1 MFEGPA
7 LEGTTYQEAAK
18 GSRPCHGG
26 LAFHPEIKEATVG
39 GGFKLE
45 LDFGQTSLEAGL
57 EMGNSYCEAGPVRK
71 LPWRPGRVRILCL
84 ETQELGPGTTSDH
97 PLRNFDGSSS
107 DGWGVNAPSA
117 TKTEMLLPQPPPPG
131 QFA

>member
-1 MFEGPA
+1 MREK
-7 LEGTTYQEAAK
+7 LVNKKSYMSLIGTLSTAFFFFFLRCLLY
-18 GSRPCHGG
+18 CG
-26 LAFHPEIKEATVG
+26 L
-39 GGFKLE
+39 

-117 TKTEMLLPQPPPPG
+117 TKTEMLLPRPPPPG